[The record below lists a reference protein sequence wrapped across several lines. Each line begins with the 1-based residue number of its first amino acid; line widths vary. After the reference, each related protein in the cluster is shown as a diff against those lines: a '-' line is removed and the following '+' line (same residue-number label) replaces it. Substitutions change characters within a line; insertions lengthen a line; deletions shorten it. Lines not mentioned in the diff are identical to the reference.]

1 MEFDIQNSQIVSIKD
16 EKTFESL
23 FRAHYNSL
31 AFFALRYVKDEDIA
45 EEIVQEMFSN
55 FWIKSDS
62 IHVQTSVKSYLFG
75 AVRNACLNYLKHQKI
90 KQSYADNVKMMINK
104 GDDTDTL
111 ELDELKEIVKT
122 DNTEAIKTKL
132 EEVKKVSQELGIKMY
147 EQSAKEQAEKNDAEP
162 KVVDAEVVNDSG

>member
-111 ELDELKEIVKT
+111 ELDELKERIALAM
-122 DNTEAIKTKL
+122 DKL
-132 EEVKKVSQELGIKMY
+132 PQKCREIFEMSRHDVLTT
-147 EQSAKEQAEKNDAEP
+147 ANPEP
-162 KVVDAEVVNDSG
+162 